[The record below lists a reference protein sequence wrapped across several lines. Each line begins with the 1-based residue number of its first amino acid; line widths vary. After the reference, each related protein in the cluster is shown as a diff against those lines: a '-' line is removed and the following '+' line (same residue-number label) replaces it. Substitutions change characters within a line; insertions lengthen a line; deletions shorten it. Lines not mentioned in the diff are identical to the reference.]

1 LRRGRRPRW
10 MIKIALE
17 RLEILFQLAEDEFD
31 HQPTRSHRYVEM
43 ACKIATKYNLKM
55 PSYWR
60 GRFCRNCHHFLKPG
74 SNCRV
79 RLSGSSVNLYCLE
92 CGEVMRKPY
101 LMEKKDKR
109 RNKIESRLFQE
120 GTDA

>member
-1 LRRGRRPRW
+1 

-17 RLEILFQLAEDEFD
+17 RLEILFQLAEDEFER
-31 HQPTRSHRYVEM
+31 QPARSNRYVDM
-43 ACKIATKYNLKM
+43 ARKIATRYNLKM
-55 PSYWR
+55 PYYWR
-60 GRFCRNCHHFLKPG
+60 GRFCSNCYHFLKPG
-74 SNCRV
+74 HNCRV

-109 RNKIESRLFQE
+109 RKKIESRLLQE